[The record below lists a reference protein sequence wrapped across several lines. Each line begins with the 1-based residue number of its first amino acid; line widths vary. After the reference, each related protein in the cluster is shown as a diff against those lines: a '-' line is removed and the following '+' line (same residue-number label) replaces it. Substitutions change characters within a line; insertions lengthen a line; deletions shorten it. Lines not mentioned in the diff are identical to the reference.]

1 MDKYKRKDTFRWKAT
16 AVWGF
21 FEKLITNLKIKGE
34 FSLYFL
40 VYGDFAT
47 FLSSSQL
54 RQWALSNQKDS
65 EFMCGGRGAGEQGAR
80 LARAG

>member
-1 MDKYKRKDTFRWKAT
+1 
-16 AVWGF
+16 
-21 FEKLITNLKIKGE
+21 LITNLKIKGE

-65 EFMCGGRGAGEQGAR
+65 EFMCGGAGSG
-80 LARAG
+80 RAGSSAGQGWMKREGRSGGDRKTQWEIPRTVF